1 LRTEALSNHKSL
13 NSKITCKT
21 VLTQTHN
28 KDILPSLIEKFT
40 AGYRN
45 NLERDYIL
53 YLNFLSGFKMNK
65 KDERT
70 VPTNS
75 VNKESASEK
84 EFGYS
89 TTAKVPRKTF
99 VGELPIKQPASL
111 LILLGSDTKR
121 VIQLEERDIII
132 GRGPECD
139 LPLSLDNVSR
149 EHARVYFR
157 NDEYY
162 IEDLGSTNGTYV
174 NGIRIVKCALRKN
187 DQIDIGGVKIFFN
200 E

>member
-1 LRTEALSNHKSL
+1 LT
-13 NSKITCKT
+13 KT
-21 VLTQTHN
+21 YN
-28 KDILPSLIEKFT
+28 KDILPSIIKKFT

-45 NLERDYIL
+45 NLKRDHIL
-53 YLNFLSGFKMNK
+53 YLNFLSGFKMNE

-75 VNKESASEK
+75 VNNQSASEK

-89 TTAKVPRKTF
+89 TTAEVPRKTF
-99 VGELPIKQPASL
+99 VGELPTKQPASL
-111 LILLGSDTKR
+111 EIILGSETSR
-121 VIQLEERDIII
+121 IIHLEERDIII
-132 GRGPECD
+132 GRSPECD
-139 LPLSLDNVSR
+139 LPLSPNNVSR
-149 EHARVYFR
+149 EHARVSFR

-174 NGIRIVKCALRKN
+174 NGIKIVKCALRKN
-187 DQIDIGGVKIFFN
+187 DQIDIGGVKILFN